1 MTTKLRQADVTVN
14 QEELHQLLKSGPTAW
29 NAWRKSHPGVALN
42 LDGFSL
48 KNLNLDGIDFSAVS
62 FRDATVTGCSLRRA
76 SLISA
81 NFTGSNLTR
90 NDLSG
95 AKLIAAVLRGADL
108 SESILNNASILTAS
122 TKGARLD
129 RIDFRGHDLSGLD
142 LRTCSLVG
150 CNLSHQALSKVDL
163 SNIDFTDANLENADL
178 TYSNLTGAKLQHAY
192 LKNTKLQGAVFK
204 DANLDDVDL
213 SGANLQGLD
222 FNSASMCRCDLRE
235 ANLQNTHLVDAN
247 ITGAKLWRIQS
258 HGWDIARIK
267 CEHAYW
273 DKNGKEKTVYRRY
286 EFERIY
292 REAITIELKY
302 PHRLTNNEL
311 ATLPILLEH
320 LQASQWGTIL
330 RLKSITDVAGGA
342 LVSIIVE
349 ETGKHNPS
357 EVKQELEDEANRI
370 QLAQLA
376 MRNNPDLQ
384 HDLKEAIAAVKDHFW
399 PRFLELAAEHERE
412 QIRNLTVVFMDLKG
426 FTTWKGSEMSEK
438 LALFRGLLKPVLNK
452 WQAGFPNMEGDS
464 LRVTF
469 RNATAGLS
477 CACMMSRVLFG
488 AGFEVRV
495 GVELGEVT
503 VVHNEVT
510 DISDLEGTAV
520 SMAARLE
527 SVAEPGEVLA
537 TAKVRHYT
545 DYKGIFKF
553 LPRNVQLNKSIG
565 NKKAG
570 DAVECYAVELIKT
583 DL

>member
-1 MTTKLRQADVTVN
+1 MN
-14 QEELHQLLKSGPTAW
+14 QEEIHQLLKAGSTAW
-29 NAWRKSHPGVALN
+29 NTWRKNHPGVALN

-48 KNLNLDGIDFSAVS
+48 KNLNLDGIDFSGIS
-62 FRDATVTGCSLRRA
+62 MQDATITGCSLRRA
-76 SLISA
+76 NLISA
-81 NFTGSNLTR
+81 NFKNSSLLR

-95 AKLIAAVLRGADL
+95 AKLIAAILKGADL
-108 SESILNNASILTAS
+108 SESVLNNASILTAS
-122 TKGARLD
+122 TQGARLD
-129 RIDFRGHDLSGLD
+129 KIDFRGHDLGGLD
-142 LRTCSLVG
+142 LRSSSLVG
-150 CNLSHQALSKVDL
+150 CNLSHQSLAKVDL

-178 TYSNLTGAKLQHAY
+178 SYSNLTGAKLSHAR
-192 LKNTKLQGAVFK
+192 LKDTKLQGAVFK
-204 DANLDDVDL
+204 DAVMDKVDL
-213 SGANLQGLD
+213 SNVNLQGLD
-222 FNSASMCRCDLRE
+222 FSGVNLRGCDLRE
-235 ANLQNTHLVDAN
+235 ANLQHAHLPGAD

-258 HGWDIARIK
+258 HGWDISRVK
-267 CEHAYW
+267 CEYAYW
-273 DKNGKEKTVYRRY
+273 DKNGGEKTVYRAH
-286 EFERIY
+286 EFEKIY

-330 RLKSITDVAGGA
+330 RLKSILDVAGGA
-342 LVSIIVE
+342 LISIIVE

-357 EVKQELEDEANRI
+357 EVKQELEDEATRI
-370 QLAQLA
+370 QMAQLS
-376 MRNNPDLQ
+376 MRNNSDLQ
-384 HDLKEAIAAVKDHFW
+384 KELKEALAGVKDHFW

-426 FTTWKGSEMSEK
+426 FTSWKGNEMSEK
-438 LALFRGLLKPVLNK
+438 LALFRGLLKPILNK

-488 AGFEVRV
+488 AGFEVRI
-495 GVELGEVT
+495 GVELGEVA

-527 SVAEPGEVLA
+527 SVALPGEVLA

-545 DYKGIFKF
+545 DYKGIFTFKS
-553 LPRNVQLNKSIG
+553 RNVQLNKSIG
-565 NKKAG
+565 SKKAG
-570 DAVECYAVELIKT
+570 DVVECYSVELLQI
-583 DL
+583 

>member
-1 MTTKLRQADVTVN
+1 MN
-14 QEELHQLLKSGPTAW
+14 QEELHKLLKSGPKAW
-29 NAWRKSHPGVALN
+29 NEWRKNHPGVALK

-48 KNLNLDGIDFSAVS
+48 KNLDLDGIDFSAVS
-62 FRDATVTGCSLRRA
+62 LQDATITGCSLRRA
-76 SLISA
+76 NLISA
-81 NFTGSNLTR
+81 NLKNSDLAK
-90 NDLSG
+90 NDMSG

-122 TKGARLD
+122 TQGARLD
-129 RIDFRGHDLSGLD
+129 RIDFRGHDLGGLD
-142 LRTCSLVG
+142 LRSTSLVG
-150 CNLSHQALSKVDL
+150 CNLSHQTLAKVDL

-178 TYSNLTGAKLQHAY
+178 SYSNLTGATLQRAY
-192 LKNTKLQGAVFK
+192 LKQSKLQGAVFK
-204 DANLDDVDL
+204 DAIIDDVDL
-213 SGANLQGLD
+213 SRANLQGLD
-222 FNSASMCRCDLRE
+222 FNGASFRNTDLRE
-235 ANLQNTHLVDAN
+235 ANLQHAHLVDAN

-258 HGWDIARIK
+258 HGWDISRIR
-267 CEHAYW
+267 CEHAFW
-273 DKNGKEKTVYRRY
+273 DNNGREKTVYRKY

-302 PHRLTNNEL
+302 PQRLTNNEL
-311 ATLPILLEH
+311 STLPILLEH

-330 RLKSITDVAGGA
+330 RLKSISDVAGGA
-342 LVSIIVE
+342 LVSIVVE
-349 ETGKHNPS
+349 ETGKHNPT
-357 EVKQELEDEANRI
+357 EVKQELEDEAMRI

-376 MRNNPDLQ
+376 MRNNVELQ
-384 HDLKEAIAAVKDHFW
+384 KELKEAIAGVKDHFW
-399 PRFLELAAEHERE
+399 PRFLELASEHEEE

-452 WQAGFPNMEGDS
+452 WEAGFPNMEGDS

-477 CACMMSRVLFG
+477 CACMMSRVLFS
-488 AGFEVRV
+488 AGFEVRI
-495 GVELGEVT
+495 GVELGEVA

-545 DYKGIFKF
+545 DYKGIFQF
-553 LPRNVQLNKSIG
+553 NARNVQLNKSIG

-570 DAVECYAVELIKT
+570 DIVECYSVSLLKMDI
-583 DL
+583 